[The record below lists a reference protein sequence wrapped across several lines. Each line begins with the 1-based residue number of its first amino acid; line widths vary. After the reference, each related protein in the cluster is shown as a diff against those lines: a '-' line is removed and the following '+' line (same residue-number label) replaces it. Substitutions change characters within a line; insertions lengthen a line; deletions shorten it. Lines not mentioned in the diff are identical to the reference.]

1 VEPVEPVDPDRVRWA
16 RALTSAGWASL
27 IAYLAILAV
36 AINRA
41 RLTDDAP
48 FDDGVWSQRLEILS
62 FASFPQQVVVLV
74 PAVAAAL
81 GAMLLGRDALVTIE
95 PWHARLVRGTAG
107 AAVVAIA
114 LAAADIVSIVV
125 QGDESVGD
133 FGDVVHRVGGIA
145 LAWAVVRVS
154 LEIDRDTR

>member
-1 VEPVEPVDPDRVRWA
+1 VAPADPDRVRWA

-27 IAYLAILAV
+27 ISYLALLAV

-48 FDDGVWSQRLEILS
+48 FEDGLWGQRLELLS
-62 FASFPQQVVVLV
+62 FAAFPQQVVVLV
-74 PAVAAAL
+74 PAAAAAL
-81 GAMLLGRDALVTIE
+81 GAMLLGRDALVAIE

-114 LAAADIVSIVV
+114 LAVVDVVSIVV

-133 FGDVVHRVGGIA
+133 FGAVVHRVGGIA

-154 LEIDRDTR
+154 LEIERDTR